1 MFDQTPLLRFGIIAD
16 PQYADLDPDPALNR
30 YFRKSLDR
38 VAEAIDVFNGEELDF
53 VVTLGDIIDR
63 GFESFDDILPLYER
77 SRHPTYFL
85 LGNHDYAVSAQHLP
99 GVVER
104 VGLNGAYYDL
114 AFGQYRLVFLD
125 GSDISVFS
133 APVGDPRTALAKK
146 RLSALREAGASNAQS
161 WNGSLG
167 DGQLAWLASVLA
179 KADVSGEQV
188 IVFNHYPVFPPN
200 RHNMWDS
207 QRILDTLAKSES
219 FIAYFCGH
227 NHDGDFGLLHGRP
240 FVTAKGMVDTPEHN
254 AFSIVSVFAD
264 RIEIEGYGR
273 EESRVVSISEPFA
286 AALSSR

>member
-1 MFDQTPLLRFGIIAD
+1 MPDQTPLLRFGIIAD
-16 PQYADLDPDPALNR
+16 PQYADLGPDPALNR

-38 VAEAIDVFNGEELDF
+38 VAEAIEVFNGEELDF

-63 GFESFDDILPLYER
+63 GFENFDDILPLYEK

-99 GVVER
+99 AVAGR
-104 VGLNGAYYDL
+104 VGLERGYYDL
-114 AFGQYRLVFLD
+114 VIGQYRLVFLD
-125 GSDISVFS
+125 GSDVSVFS
-133 APVGDPRTALAKK
+133 APVNDPRTALAKE
-146 RLSALREAGASNAQS
+146 RLSALKQTGARNAQT

-167 DGQLAWLASVLA
+167 DEQLTWLASVLA
-179 KADVSGEQV
+179 KADVDGEQV

-207 QRILDTLAKSES
+207 QRILDTLAKFES
-219 FIAYFCGH
+219 FTVYFCGH

-240 FVTAKGMVDTPEHN
+240 FVTVKGMVDTPEHN
-254 AFSIVSVFAD
+254 AFTIVSVFTD

-273 EESRVVSISEPFA
+273 EESRVVPLGTVLA
-286 AALSSR
+286 